1 MQVGVGGAYYLIS
14 RSFGLGGRRDWHPA
28 LSFANSLAY
37 TLCLWPSRV
46 LYARHADRRRFPEL
60 DDVSLAAVIVLMVT
74 LFAARSTELA
84 LKLQRP
90 IMVLIFA
97 SIFSLLAGSFY
108 SEGPADPNWITLEA
122 PAA

>member
-1 MQVGVGGAYYLIS
+1 MS
-14 RSFGLGGRRDWHPA
+14 
-28 LSFANSLAY
+28 
-37 TLCLWPSRV
+37 
-46 LYARHADRRRFPEL
+46 
-60 DDVSLAAVIVLMVT
+60 SLAAVIVLMVT

-108 SEGPADPNWITLEA
+108 SEGPADPN
-122 PAA
+122 